1 MPVPPKSMPK
11 GCALAMGS
19 TYDSPVLLYTR
30 GMAGQETRML
40 LLGAVALFEPVNGY
54 QIRRELLS
62 WQVDRWAHTNPGS
75 IYHGL
80 STLTGQGH
88 LRRHDLVDGGRDV
101 AVYELT
107 DEGRVELER
116 MLVDGLETV
125 NLYETSAFHVAFS
138 MLPLLDNRRVV
149 RSLTARRVALERA
162 VAELSVGDASE
173 VPPHARRS
181 VLLWLDLAVAE
192 LAWLRETIEDVK
204 QGRLDAAWAPP
215 ADDPG
220 WQMSADRERYRALL
234 DR

>member
-1 MPVPPKSMPK
+1 
-11 GCALAMGS
+11 
-19 TYDSPVLLYTR
+19 
-30 GMAGQETRML
+30 MAGQETRML

-80 STLTGQGH
+80 SSLTAQGH
-88 LRRHDLVDGGRDV
+88 LRRHDLVDAGRDV

-107 DEGRVELER
+107 DDGRAELDR
-116 MLVDGLETV
+116 MLVEALETV

-138 MLPLLDNRRVV
+138 MLPLLDDRRVA
-149 RSLTARRVALERA
+149 RCLTARRVELERT
-162 VAELSVGDASE
+162 VAELSTGKPSDM
-173 VPPHARRS
+173 PPHARRS

-192 LAWLRETIEDVK
+192 LAWLRETIEELK
-204 QGRLDAAWAPP
+204 RGKLDDAWAPP

-220 WQMSADRERYRALL
+220 WQMNADREKYRALL

>member
-1 MPVPPKSMPK
+1 
-11 GCALAMGS
+11 
-19 TYDSPVLLYTR
+19 
-30 GMAGQETRML
+30 ML

-80 STLTGQGH
+80 TSLTGQGH
-88 LRRHDLVDGGRDV
+88 LRRHDLVDGGREV

-107 DEGRVELER
+107 DEGRAELER
-116 MLVDGLETV
+116 MLVQALETV

-138 MLPLLDNRRVV
+138 MLPLLEHQQVV
-149 RSLTARRVALERA
+149 RSLTARRVELERT
-162 VAELSVGDASE
+162 VADLAAGKPGDL
-173 VPPHARRS
+173 PPHARRS

-192 LAWLRETIEDVK
+192 LAWLRETVEEIKRGE
-204 QGRLDAAWAPP
+204 LDAAWEPP

-220 WQMSADRERYRALL
+220 WQMNADRDKYRALL